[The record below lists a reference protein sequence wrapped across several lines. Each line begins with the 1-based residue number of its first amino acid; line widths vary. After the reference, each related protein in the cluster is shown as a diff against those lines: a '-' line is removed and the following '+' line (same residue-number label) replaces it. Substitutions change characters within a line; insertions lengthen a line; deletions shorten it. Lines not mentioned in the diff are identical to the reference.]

1 MDKQDLEDVL
11 LIARG
16 VLERYLSD
24 DMAETLANEI
34 GDSIRDNWYT
44 LQIMRKRKTETRGDG
59 KIVRCKDCGEH
70 RKDGYCERHHFEV
83 TADWFCADGYE

>member
-1 MDKQDLEDVL
+1 MNEKDREDVL

-34 GDSIRDNWYT
+34 GDSIRENWYT
-44 LQIMRKRKTETRGDG
+44 LQVMRKRKTETRGDG
-59 KIVRCKDCGEH
+59 KIVRCKDCGEY
-70 RKDGYCERHHFEV
+70 RQDGYCEYLHMDV
-83 TADWFCADGYE
+83 KGDWYCAYGYE